1 MIHMQADEEVKL
13 DASSFQSLND
23 FKNRS
28 NSTELAKAGDP
39 GRSDVEA
46 VAARGT
52 CILHACV

>member
-1 MIHMQADEEVKL
+1 MQAEDEVKL
-13 DASSFQSLND
+13 DANAFQALND
-23 FKNRS
+23 MKNRS

-46 VAARGT
+46 LATVGT